1 MLQPLRSFF
10 LRLSR
15 CAEVAGSKR
24 ALAQP
29 GAVLSYAQLVERV
42 RGVAQWATV
51 LPARV
56 GLLCGRTIDAVIAD
70 LALAYAGKE
79 LVPLPDFFSDGQLS
93 HLIRAARLSDAV
105 ADSVSA
111 ERLKRLGLSVWSLG
125 CESTPALEPAS
136 DSARIIFTSGT
147 TGRPKGV
154 HSSARQMLASIDA
167 LAGATLAAAS
177 DRYLSLLPGAL
188 LLEQTAGTYLPLSVG
203 AEIHLPGLVSPAS
216 IAAAAQTVNPTA
228 TVLVPELL
236 AAWLAELQTLG
247 CRAPASLR
255 YVAVGGAPVS
265 SRLAAAAW
273 DQGVPVHEG
282 YGLTECCSVVAAN
295 RPGRRRAGT
304 VGTPLSRVA
313 VTIDNGE
320 IVVSSPTVMNGY
332 LDEPLASNRWH
343 TGDLGHFD
351 EDGFL
356 IVTGRRDNLIVTAA
370 GRNISPEWI
379 EETIAADRRIRR
391 CVVIAD
397 QGELVAVIAPHD
409 SSLLPGSGALKE
421 LIADAGRDLPNY
433 AKPRRC
439 LVLSEQEFRALDLLT
454 RNSRPRRSA
463 IHRLVRRSNGSF
475 SPQLGKEE
483 RCLPI

>member
-1 MLQPLRSFF
+1 M
-10 LRLSR
+10 
-15 CAEVAGSKR
+15 
-24 ALAQP
+24 
-29 GAVLSYAQLVERV
+29 RV
-42 RGVAQWATV
+42 RGVAQWATG
-51 LPARV
+51 LPRRV
-56 GLLCGRTIDAVIAD
+56 GIFYGKTIDAVIAD
-70 LALAYAGKE
+70 LALTYAGKE
-79 LVPLPDFFSDGQLS
+79 LVALPDFFSDAQLS
-93 HLIRAARLSDAV
+93 HIIRTARLSDAM

-111 ERLKRLGLSVWSLG
+111 ERLRRLGVAVWILG
-125 CESTPALEPAS
+125 CDSAPTLEPAS

-154 HSSARQMLASIDA
+154 HLSTQQMLASVDA
-167 LAGATLAAAS
+167 LAMATEATSS

-188 LLEQTAGTYLPLSVG
+188 LLEQIAGTYLPLSVG
-203 AEIHLPGLVSPAS
+203 AEIHLTGAVSRG
-216 IAAAAQTVNPTA
+216 I
-228 TVLVPELL
+228 LE
-236 AAWLAELQTLG
+236 
-247 CRAPASLR
+247 
-255 YVAVGGAPVS
+255 
-265 SRLAAAAW
+265 
-273 DQGVPVHEG
+273 
-282 YGLTECCSVVAAN
+282 
-295 RPGRRRAGT
+295 
-304 VGTPLSRVA
+304 
-313 VTIDNGE
+313 NGE
-320 IVVSSPTVMNGY
+320 IMVSSPTVMNGY

>member
-1 MLQPLRSFF
+1 LRSFF
-10 LRLSR
+10 HRLSR
-15 CAEVAGSKR
+15 QAEVAGGKR
-24 ALAQP
+24 ALTEP
-29 GAVLSYAQLVERV
+29 GAHLSYAQLVAQI
-42 RGVAQWATV
+42 RGAAKWAAA

-56 GLLCGRTIDAVIAD
+56 GLICRRTVDAVVAD

-79 LVPLPDFFSDGQLS
+79 LVPLPDFFSDAQLL
-93 HLIRAARLSDAV
+93 HMIGAARLSDAV
-105 ADSVSA
+105 ADSISA

-154 HSSARQMLASIDA
+154 HLSAQQMLASVDA
-167 LAGATLAAAS
+167 LARATLAAAS

-188 LLEQTAGTYLPLSVG
+188 LLEQIAGTYLPLSVG
-203 AEIHLPGLVSPAS
+203 AEIHLPGALPPAS

-255 YVAVGGAPVS
+255 YVAIGGAPVS

-273 DQGVPVHEG
+273 ERGVPVHEG
-282 YGLTECCSVVAAN
+282 YGLSECCSVVAVN

-304 VGTPLSRVA
+304 VGTPLLGVE
-313 VTIDNGE
+313 VTIEDGE
-320 IVVSSPTVMNGY
+320 ILVGGPTVMNGY
-332 LDEPLASNRWH
+332 LDEPLDSGLWH
-343 TGDLGHFD
+343 TGDLGHFN

-356 IVTGRRDNLIVTAA
+356 VVTGRRDNLIVTAA

-379 EETIAADRRIRR
+379 EEAITANCRIRR

-397 QGELVAVIAPHD
+397 KGELVAVIAPHD
-409 SSLLPGSGALKE
+409 SSLLPGSAELKE
-421 LIADAGRDLPNY
+421 LIADAGRDLPDY

-439 LVLSEQEFRALDLLT
+439 LVLSEREFRALDLLT
-454 RNSRPRRSA
+454 PNSRPRRSA

-475 SPQLGKEE
+475 YPQLGKEE